1 LASLAARSRCECCF
15 ASCST
20 ISCRRRHCSCSCC
33 SMRTHLRPWLWASCT
48 YSLHACTTWQAPT
61 LLKVMRK
68 RVARS
73 LTARTRAAAS
83 GPGPPSSC
91 SRSVRERCSAVPCLA
106 MRSLHMDR
114 SSSLTCSRR
123 STVSSS
129 LLSSWLG
136 MSSSSTALR
145 IRHAL
150 SPDSIMRTA
159 LALAS
164 SRAVTHFWRSIS
176 LLAFRWNVC
185 VPPLEMTKL
194 HESSVWIT
202 ALTRLMVPRQV
213 CAISAWFL

>member
-1 LASLAARSRCECCF
+1 
-15 ASCST
+15 
-20 ISCRRRHCSCSCC
+20 
-33 SMRTHLRPWLWASCT
+33 MRTHLRPWLWASCT
-48 YSLHACTTWQAPT
+48 YSLHAFIMAVD
-61 LLKVMRK
+61 VMRK

-106 MRSLHMDR
+106 MRSLHIDR

-123 STVSSS
+123 NTVSSS

-136 MSSSSTALR
+136 MSSSS
-145 IRHAL
+145 
-150 SPDSIMRTA
+150 SSSDSIMRTA